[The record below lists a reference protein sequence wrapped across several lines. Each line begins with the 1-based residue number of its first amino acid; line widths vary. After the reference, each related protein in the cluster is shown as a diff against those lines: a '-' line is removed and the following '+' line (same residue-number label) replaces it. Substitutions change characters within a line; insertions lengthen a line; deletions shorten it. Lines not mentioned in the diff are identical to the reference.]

1 MNSENFKTMKKIAL
15 LGFTLIM
22 FLFSCNKKD
31 DVGDINNIEVEKYIE
46 LLKAGEYEFW
56 ELPPFTAEDIPA
68 LLQYRNETQMITRF
82 PRNLLSSYGMPEC
95 KLGMY
100 VLWTVESIRAVAI
113 KSKYLT
119 GRFPTQ
125 NPVLFIRTSDGLQ
138 MDNTDESHT
147 VAAKAYFDWWEENKH
162 KDFDVFKNIDPLAET
177 DYRWH

>member
-1 MNSENFKTMKKIAL
+1 MKTFRISVL
-15 LGFTLIM
+15 FIL
-22 FLFSCNKKD
+22 LFSLLSCNKD
-31 DVGDINNIEVEKYIE
+31 DVGDINNIEVDKYIE
-46 LLKAGEYEFW
+46 MLKAGEYEFW

-100 VLWTVESIRAVAI
+100 VLWTIESIRAVAI

-119 GRFPTQ
+119 GRFPSQ

-138 MDNTDESHT
+138 MDNTDESHA
-147 VAAKAYFDWWEENKH
+147 VAAKVYFDWRNENKH
-162 KDFDVFKNIDPLAET
+162 KDFEEFKNIDPLAET

>member
-1 MNSENFKTMKKIAL
+1 MKTFRISVL
-15 LGFTLIM
+15 VIL
-22 FLFSCNKKD
+22 LFSLLSCNKD
-31 DVGDINNIEVEKYIE
+31 DVGDINNIEVDKYIE
-46 LLKAGEYEFW
+46 MLKAGEYEFW

-82 PRNLLSSYGMPEC
+82 PRNLLSSSGMPEC

-100 VLWTVESIRAVAI
+100 VLWTIESIRAVAI

-119 GRFPTQ
+119 GRFPSQ
-125 NPVLFIRTSDGLQ
+125 NPVLFFGTSEGLQ
-138 MDNTDESHT
+138 LVNNDESHA

-162 KDFDVFKNIDPLAET
+162 KDFEAFKNIDPLAKT